1 MTSPR
6 GAAPIPDVDLSGRR
20 VLASFHDY
28 SEAQRAVDTLSDRQF
43 DVSNV
48 SIVGT
53 GLQMVESVVGRLTTG
68 RAAAAG
74 AASGAWFG
82 LFVGLLFSFYS
93 NSVLGPLLVGLLLG
107 AAFGAVGGALG
118 HSAYRGQRDFASAR
132 TIIASRYDVL
142 VKSEAYDAAAR
153 TLGGGSAP
161 AAPVDGGQYP
171 PA

>member
-43 DVSNV
+43 DVSTV

-53 GLQMVESVVGRLTTG
+53 GLQMVESVVGRLTTS

-82 LFVGLLFSFYS
+82 LFVGLLFSFLS
-93 NSVLGPLLVGLLLG
+93 GSALAAILIGLVMG

-132 TIIASRYDVL
+132 TIVATRYDVL
-142 VKSEAYDAAAR
+142 VKSEAYDTAAR
-153 TLGGGSAP
+153 TLGGGAP
-161 AAPVDGGQYP
+161 AAPAATYP

>member
-1 MTSPR
+1 MTTPR

-20 VLASFHDY
+20 VLASYHDY
-28 SEAQRAVDTLSDRQF
+28 SEAQRAVDTLSDRGF
-43 DVSNV
+43 DVSTV

-53 GLQMVESVVGRLTTG
+53 GLQMIESVVGRLTTG

-82 LFVGLLFSFYS
+82 LFVGLLFSIFV
-93 NSVLGPLLVGLLLG
+93 NGSVFGPLVAGLLIG
-107 AAFGAVGGALG
+107 AAFGAIGGALG

-132 TIIASRYDVL
+132 TIVASRYDVL
-142 VKSEAYDAAAR
+142 VRGEAYEQAAS
-153 TLGGGSAP
+153 TLGGGQPSAP
-161 AAPVDGGQYP
+161 TGQYP

>member
-28 SEAQRAVDTLSDRQF
+28 SEAQRSVDTLSDRGF
-43 DVSNV
+43 DVSTV

-82 LFVGLLFSFYS
+82 LFVGLLFSFLS
-93 NSVLGPLLVGLLLG
+93 GDAFAAIIIGLAMG
-107 AAFGAVGGALG
+107 AAFGAIGGALG

-132 TIIASRYDVL
+132 TIVASRYDVL
-142 VKSEAYDAAAR
+142 VRAEAYDAAAR
-153 TLGGGSAP
+153 TLGGGQP
-161 AAPVDGGQYP
+161 AAPAGQYP
-171 PA
+171 PV

>member
-1 MTSPR
+1 MTQPR
-6 GAAPIPDVDLSGRR
+6 GMAAPIPDVDLSGRR

-28 SEAQRAVDTLSDRQF
+28 SQAQRAVDTLSDREF
-43 DVSNV
+43 DVSTV

-82 LFVGLLFSFYS
+82 LFVGLLFSIFV
-93 NSVLGPLLVGLLLG
+93 NGNVFGPLIAGLLIG
-107 AAFGAVGGALG
+107 AAFGAIGGALG

-132 TIIASRYDVL
+132 TIVASRYDVL
-142 VKSEAYDAAAR
+142 VRAEAYDEAAR
-153 TLGGGSAP
+153 VLSGAPAGGP
-161 AAPVDGGQYP
+161 AAPQP
-171 PA
+171 PLQ